1 MRNKLLLVTLGL
13 TMMILTAF
21 GARGL
26 AAVPAGSKPEILNK
40 ISFYKADLVAV
51 LQQLAGECGYNV
63 IVTPEVQ
70 GTVTVQF
77 QQVTFEEALEYLMQ
91 SHGLVYEKK
100 GRNIL
105 IGKAGQFQTGQK
117 SIGYFRINF
126 ADPPKI
132 ADILKKVIPDVEVVA
147 DERTRTVVIQGS
159 QSLIQQAG
167 AVIQSLD
174 RKMEQ
179 ITIEV
184 KVVEVSV
191 TALRQL
197 GINWEINDASLDWG
211 VTTSGADLILRM
223 IKDGYTW
230 NMIIR
235 NLMNNGNARLVT
247 APSVSTVD
255 GKPASI
261 LIGDKVPLETKD
273 TDGNISVTYQEVGVK
288 LNFTPWVQQD
298 DDIRLDLM
306 TQVNSL
312 GEKIGN
318 NYTIKAREVSS
329 RIQAKIGETIFIGGL
344 ISQEERN
351 TLSKVPVLA
360 EIPLLGKLFRYN
372 EKAKEETEL
381 IVTITP
387 RWTNSVQIKNGDNL
401 TNPEVKQ
408 TGK

>member
-1 MRNKLLLVTLGL
+1 MRNKLLLVTFGL
-13 TMMILTAF
+13 ILTVF
-21 GARGL
+21 TGLGTWGL
-26 AAVPAGSKPEILNK
+26 AATPTQPKPEVLTR

-77 QQVTFEEALEYLMQ
+77 QQVTFEEVLQYLMQ
-91 SHGLVYEKK
+91 SQGLVYEKK

-105 IGKAGQFQTGQK
+105 IGKVGQLQSDQK
-117 SIGYFRINF
+117 SIGYFRIYF
-126 ADPPKI
+126 AEPQKI
-132 ADILKKVIPDVEVVA
+132 ADILKKVIPTAEIVA
-147 DERTRTVVIQGS
+147 DERTRMVVVQGS
-159 QSLIQQAG
+159 KSLIEQVG
-167 AVIQSLD
+167 GVVQSLD

-191 TALRQL
+191 SALRQL
-197 GINWEINDASLDWG
+197 GVNWEIGDASLDWG
-211 VTTSGADLILRM
+211 VTSSGADLILKM

-235 NLMNNGNARLVT
+235 NLMSDGNARLVT

-273 TDGNISVTYQEVGVK
+273 ADGNISVTYQEVGVK
-288 LNFTPWVQQD
+288 LNFTPWVQQT

-312 GEKIGN
+312 GEKVGN

-329 RIQAKIGETIFIGGL
+329 RIQAKIGETLFIGGL
-344 ISQEERN
+344 ISHEERN

-360 EIPLLGKLFRYN
+360 DIPLLGKLFRN
-372 EKAKEETEL
+372 TEKAKEETEL

-387 RWTNSVQIKNGDNL
+387 RWTHSIQIKNNNNL